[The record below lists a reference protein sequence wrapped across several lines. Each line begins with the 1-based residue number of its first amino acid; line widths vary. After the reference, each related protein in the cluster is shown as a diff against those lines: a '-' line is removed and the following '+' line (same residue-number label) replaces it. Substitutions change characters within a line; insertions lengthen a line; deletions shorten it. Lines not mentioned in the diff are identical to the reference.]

1 MISLENQIVE
11 AIRAAIGRD
20 AANLHEPS
28 FDDKEKVYVA
38 DCIESTFVS
47 SVGPYV
53 TRFEKQLAEYVGVKR
68 AVAVVNGTAALQIAL
83 LLAGV
88 KPGDEVL
95 VPALSFIATANAVH
109 YLGATPH
116 FVDSTERTLGID
128 PHALREYLNQTV
140 VSSPRGL
147 KNRVTGAP
155 IRALVP
161 MHTFGHPCEMH
172 ELLEIAEEFGL
183 VLVEDA
189 AESLGS
195 TYRGQHTGSFGK
207 LSAVSFNGNKIIT
220 TGGGGAILT
229 NDVGLADEAK
239 HLTTT
244 AKVPHQW
251 EYVHDRI
258 GYNFRMPN
266 INAAL
271 GCAQL
276 EKLPMFVDLK
286 RRLAV
291 AYRNEF
297 SDVHGVKYFREPE
310 GCHSN
315 YWLQTLVLDEG
326 NSNLRDAVLKAANIS
341 RLACRPAWSLLS
353 SQAPY
358 RDCPRA
364 RLVVSEELEKR
375 IINIPSSSF
384 LNSSTPGQ
392 VR

>member
-1 MISLENQIVE
+1 MSTLEDQIVQ
-11 AIRAAIGRD
+11 AIRAALGRD
-20 AANLHEPS
+20 IANLHEPS
-28 FDDKEKVYVA
+28 FDDKEKAYIV

-53 TRFEKQLAEYVGVKR
+53 TRFEEQLAEYVGVKR
-68 AVAVVNGTAALQIAL
+68 AVAVVNGTAALHIAL

-128 PHALREYLNQTV
+128 PHALRDHLKQTAI
-140 VSSPRGL
+140 SSPKGI
-147 KNRVTGAP
+147 KNRYTGAP

-161 MHTFGHPCEMH
+161 MHTFGHPCEML
-172 ELLEIAEEFGL
+172 ELLEIADEFGL

-229 NDVGLADEAK
+229 NDEELADEAK

-244 AKVPHQW
+244 AKVSHRW
-251 EYVHDRI
+251 EYNHDRI

-276 EKLPMFVDLK
+276 EKLPMFVESK
-286 RRLAV
+286 RRLAES
-291 AYRNEF
+291 YRDAFSNIDGQRFFLEPNE
-297 SDVHGVKYFREPE
+297 
-310 GCHSN
+310 CHSN
-315 YWLQTLVLDEG
+315 YWLQTIVLDEV
-326 NSNLRDAVLKAANIS
+326 NSNLRDAVLSATNLA
-341 RLACRPAWSLLS
+341 RLTTRPAWSLLCL
-353 SQAPY
+353 QAPY
-358 RDCPRA
+358 RGCPRA
-364 RLVVSEELEKR
+364 EIGVAKELEKR
-375 IINIPSSSF
+375 IINIPSSAF
-384 LNSSTPGQ
+384 L
-392 VR
+392 V